1 MLWPGRMKKREINI
15 GDSFSAMRFL
25 IGDRKLG
32 EGCPVF
38 IVMEVAQAHDGS
50 LGMAHAFIDVAAE
63 AGVDA
68 VKFQTH
74 IAEAESTSRETFR
87 VKFSYQ
93 DSTRFAYWK
102 RMEFT
107 EGQWQELSD
116 HANKEGLIFFSS
128 PFSLESVE
136 LLERIGVQAWKV
148 GSGEIENTL
157 LLDEMIKTGKPILL
171 SSGMS
176 SWEELDRVV
185 EMIQAAGVPLMVYQC
200 TSRYPCK
207 PEDVGLGLIK
217 IMQDRYRIPVGLSD
231 HSGTIYPGIA
241 AVALGAA
248 SVEVHVTLSRY
259 AFGPDVPASLTPE
272 ELKQMVEGIRIV
284 EASLRSNQD
293 KDIIAEDMA
302 DIKKIFGRSVVTSV
316 PVARGTVLSLENLT
330 LKKPG
335 GGIPPS
341 KFVRLIGRKVKRD
354 LDMDTFISEEDL
366 EDA

>member
-1 MLWPGRMKKREINI
+1 M
-15 GDSFSAMRFL
+15 GD
-25 IGDRKLG
+25 
-32 EGCPVF
+32 GCPVF

-50 LGMAHAFIDVAAE
+50 LGTAHTFIDVAAE

-74 IAEAESTSRETFR
+74 IAEAESTRREMFR

-93 DSTRFAYWK
+93 DATRFSYWK

-107 EGQWQELSD
+107 EGQWRDLYD
-116 HANKEGLIFFSS
+116 HANKKELIFFSS
-128 PFSLESVE
+128 PFSLEAVE
-136 LLERIGVQAWKV
+136 LLERIGVPAWKV
-148 GSGEIENTL
+148 GSGEVENTL
-157 LLDEMIKTGKPILL
+157 LLEEMIKTGKPILL

-185 EMIQAAGVPLMVYQC
+185 EMIKAADVPMMVYQC
-200 TSRYPCK
+200 TSHYPCK

-217 IMQDRYRIPVGLSD
+217 IMRERYGAPVGLSD

-248 SVEVHVTLSRY
+248 SVEVHITLSPS

-272 ELKQMVEGIRIV
+272 ELKQMVGGIRMV
-284 EASLRSNQD
+284 EASVRSIPD
-293 KDIIAEDMA
+293 KDTIAEDMVEM
-302 DIKKIFGRSVVTSV
+302 KKIFGRSVVTRI
-316 PVARGTVLSLENLT
+316 PVSRGTILTMEHLT

-335 GGIPPS
+335 GGIPPYGLAS
-341 KFVRLIGRKVKRD
+341 LIDRKVKRD